1 MNNLYHHGN
10 FIAYFICVMG
20 VLSNRWCNESFI
32 GYWIINWLR
41 KIIPQSKYFNGVNFR
56 KQFICLAYMGCMC
69 NKASNSWSTICP
81 RYKTCEINIWTSVWV
96 FSRNCNSAISG
107 LMILSSRSVM
117 IISANAGRKE
127 KPILTPP
134 FCSEMYSKLMIKNFV
149 HGLAFNLIML
159 MSHRYI
165 NILIN

>member
-56 KQFICLAYMGCMC
+56 KQFICWAYMGCMC

-96 FSRNCNSAISG
+96 FSRNCNSIRWWFNVCKVRYFILEHNCKLQVLIKFIKSG
-107 LMILSSRSVM
+107 M
-117 IISANAGRKE
+117 N
-127 KPILTPP
+127 LT
-134 FCSEMYSKLMIKNFV
+134 
-149 HGLAFNLIML
+149 
-159 MSHRYI
+159 
-165 NILIN
+165 NIL